1 MTADQHAVPLPI
13 RAGTRRWSLTA
24 SIASVAVFGL
34 SIGQGAPLLSL
45 LLETRGTDVTLNGVN
60 AAAAFLGVILGARL
74 APHGVR
80 RFGVRNFL
88 LLCFALDIVTT
99 LSLKAFG
106 FIAAWFALRF
116 LLGVIGASI
125 FTTSEAW
132 INQLAAG
139 ERRGQI
145 VGLYAGALAAGFG
158 IGPLALSLTGVEG
171 WLPFVVNAIITATAT
186 LPLLAIRG
194 PASGFAAQQPATW
207 RSIFTRA
214 PLIFIAVALFGLYEA
229 ALMTLLPVWGVR
241 TGLNDRMAAA
251 TLSGIY
257 LGAIALQVPIGWLS
271 DKLTRRT
278 ILRLCSVVGLAGAA
292 VLPLLA
298 TSHVALF
305 CLLFVWGGIASGI
318 YPIAL
323 SMAGDRFHDA
333 ELVAVNAALIS
344 AYGLGALVGP
354 VLGGAAMD
362 LAGPQGLPAVF
373 VMLFL
378 AFLVAERMSPKRANS
393 VIAS

>member
-1 MTADQHAVPLPI
+1 MIADQDAVPPPI
-13 RAGTRRWSLTA
+13 HAGTRRWSLA
-24 SIASVAVFGL
+24 AAIASVAVFGL
-34 SIGQGAPLLSL
+34 SIGQAAPLLSL

-60 AAAAFLGVILGARL
+60 AAATFLGVILGARI

-116 LLGVIGASI
+116 VLGVIGASI

-132 INQLAAG
+132 INLLAAG

-158 IGPLALSLTGVEG
+158 TGPLLLSLTGIQG
-171 WLPFVVNAIITATAT
+171 WLPFALNATITAAAT

-194 PASGFAAQQPATW
+194 PASGFTAQQPATW

-229 ALMTLLPVWGVR
+229 ALMALLPVWGVR
-241 TGLNDRMAAA
+241 IGLSDRAAAA
-251 TLSGIY
+251 TLSGIF

-278 ILRLCSVVGLAGAA
+278 VLRLCSAVGLVGAA
-292 VLPLLA
+292 LLA
-298 TSHVALF
+298 VLSPSHFALF
-305 CLLFVWGGIASGI
+305 GLLFVWGGIASGI

-323 SMAGDRFHDA
+323 SMAGDRFHNA
-333 ELVAVNAALIS
+333 ELVAVNSALIS
-344 AYGLGALVGP
+344 AYGLGALAGP
-354 VLGGAAMD
+354 VLAGAAMD
-362 LAGPQGLPAVF
+362 LVGPRGLPAVF
-373 VMLFL
+373 FTVFL
-378 AFLVAERMSPKRANS
+378 AFLITERASPATGNG
-393 VIAS
+393 A

>member
-1 MTADQHAVPLPI
+1 MSDQTANLASS
-13 RAGTRRWSLTA
+13 ARRWSLATA
-24 SIASVAVFGL
+24 IASVAVFGL
-34 SIGQGAPLLSL
+34 SVGQGAPLLSL

-60 AAAAFLGVILGARL
+60 AASAFLGVIVGARI

-80 RFGVRNFL
+80 RLGVRNFL
-88 LLCFALDIVTT
+88 LLCFAMDIAAT

-106 FIAAWFALRF
+106 GIAAWFALRF

-132 INQLAAG
+132 INLLAAG

-145 VGLYAGALAAGFG
+145 VGLYAGALSVGFG
-158 IGPLALSLTGVEG
+158 IGPLLLSLTGLRG
-171 WLPFVVNAIITATAT
+171 WLPFAVNALITATAM
-186 LPLLAIRG
+186 LPLLALRG
-194 PASGFAAQQPATW
+194 PASGFTAQQPATW

-214 PLIFIAVALFGLYEA
+214 PLIFIAVALFGLYESA
-229 ALMTLLPVWGVR
+229 AMTLLPVWGVR
-241 TGLNDRMAAA
+241 TGLSDRAAAA
-251 TLSGIY
+251 TLSSIY

-278 ILRLCSVVGLAGAA
+278 VLRLCSIVGLLGAA
-292 VLPLLA
+292 ALPWLT
-298 TSHVALF
+298 TSQVAVFCGLF
-305 CLLFVWGGIASGI
+305 LWGGIASGI
-318 YPIAL
+318 YPVAL

-344 AYGLGALVGP
+344 AYGLGALAGP

-362 LAGPQGLPAVF
+362 LGGPWGLPALFCV
-373 VMLFL
+373 LFL
-378 AFLVAERMSPKRANS
+378 AFLAAERRSPELPDRA
-393 VIAS
+393 